1 MNRPVLA
8 IIAPC
13 SGPSRPLRAAFGGG
27 LRPVVTAP
35 VRGAFRNH
43 GRDGETALNRTE
55 KHCLTKA
62 TPNLQNL
69 THTTRRALDTV
80 NPASPRL
87 S

>member
-13 SGPSRPLRAAFGGG
+13 SVLF
-27 LRPVVTAP
+27 
-35 VRGAFRNH
+35 
-43 GRDGETALNRTE
+43 ETMAGTSIRLSNRTK

-69 THTTRRALDTV
+69 THTTQ
-80 NPASPRL
+80 N
-87 S
+87 